1 MEYSKLEQ
9 TKYRILKASVDEDDL
24 ILDWEMFHVK
34 HPDVT
39 KEEYDLMVKQFQ
51 EV

>member
-1 MEYSKLEQ
+1 M
-9 TKYRILKASVDEDDL
+9 KYFIDEDDL
-24 ILDWEMFHVK
+24 SLDWEDFKKK